1 MTERAVYQVTAA
13 LDSAE
18 RPASA
23 RRPRLLRDAH
33 AGALVEAFVVI
44 GILTILVTRA
54 YLYAT
59 GFPQIGGATLH
70 IAHALW
76 GGLGMVAA
84 LVVVFSF
91 LGDLP
96 RIVAVVAG
104 GIGFGLFLDEVGK
117 FVTQTNDYFFQPAV
131 AIMYVV
137 IVALLLLNRWLNDAR
152 PPTTA
157 EALVNAAS
165 TAADGLIHGLT
176 EPRRAEAQRQL
187 RRAAAAGVD
196 PTAIAC
202 VEELLSRCE
211 PRSVGRADTVLARL
225 RGPLPRVL
233 DGTRALWTA
242 AIALALFSTAGVV
255 NAVVTLSDDLAGDTG
270 TDITTIG
277 QMCGSIIAFTLCWTA
292 IANLR
297 SGKTW
302 PVRMLRAAA
311 LVTIL
316 LTEVFNFVAEEFGA
330 LINVGVGLT
339 ALVVFSRHILLLERG
354 AQSVAQVNDDPREPV
369 PSAQAT

>member
-1 MTERAVYQVTAA
+1 MTERAVHQVTAA
-13 LDSAE
+13 LDSTE
-18 RPASA
+18 RPTYK
-23 RRPRLLRDAH
+23 RGPRLLRDAH
-33 AGALVEAFVVI
+33 AGTLVEAFVVI

-84 LVVVFSF
+84 LVIVFSF

-137 IVALLLLNRWLNDAR
+137 IVALLLLNRWLNDVR

-157 EALVNAAS
+157 ESVVNAAS

-176 EPRRAEAQRQL
+176 ESRRAEAQRQL
-187 RRAAAAGVD
+187 RRAAADGVD

-202 VEELLSRCE
+202 VEDMLSRCE
-211 PRSVGRADTVLARL
+211 PRSAGRVDAVLARL
-225 RGPLPRVL
+225 RGPLPSGL

-255 NAVVTLSDDLAGDTG
+255 NAVATLQEDLAGDTG

-277 QMCGSIIAFTLCWTA
+277 QMCGSVVAFTLSWIA
-292 IANLR
+292 IVNLR
-297 SGKTW
+297 NGKIW
-302 PVRMLRAAA
+302 PLRLLRAAA

-339 ALVVFSRHILLLERG
+339 ALAVFSRHIMLRERREHS
-354 AQSVAQVNDDPREPV
+354 AEYSNDDPRESV
-369 PSAQAT
+369 SSAQAT

>member
-1 MTERAVYQVTAA
+1 MTTAPM
-13 LDSAE
+13 SAE
-18 RPASA
+18 RTVGS
-23 RRPRLLRDAH
+23 RSSRLLRDAH

-54 YLYAT
+54 YLHAT
-59 GFPQIGGATLH
+59 GYPQIGGSTLH

-91 LGDLP
+91 LGDPP

-117 FVTQTNDYFFQPAV
+117 FVTQTNDYFFQPSV

-137 IVALLLLNRWLNDAR
+137 VVALLLLNRWLNDVR
-152 PPTTA
+152 QQTTA

-176 EPRRAEAQRQL
+176 ASRRAEAHRQL
-187 RRAAAAGVD
+187 RRAADAGVD
-196 PTAIAC
+196 PAAIAC

-211 PRSVGRADTVLARL
+211 PRSAGGSDALLARL
-225 RGPLPRVL
+225 RRPLPRAL
-233 DGTRALWTA
+233 DSARAVWIA
-242 AIALALFSTAGVV
+242 AIALTLFSTAGVV
-255 NAVVTLSDDLAGDTG
+255 NAVATLSEDLSGGTG

-277 QMCGSIIAFTLCWTA
+277 QMCGSIIAFTLCWVA
-292 IANLR
+292 IARLR
-297 SGKTW
+297 SGSIW
-302 PVRMLRAAA
+302 PVRLLRAAA

-330 LINVGVGLT
+330 LINVAVGLT
-339 ALVVFSRHILLLERG
+339 ALVVFSRRITLLERG
-354 AQSVAQVNDDPREPV
+354 EQATNHPNGDPREPV
-369 PSAQAT
+369 PSAQPT

>member
-1 MTERAVYQVTAA
+1 M
-13 LDSAE
+13 
-18 RPASA
+18 
-23 RRPRLLRDAH
+23 LRDAH
-33 AGALVEAFVVI
+33 AGTLVEAFVVI

-84 LVVVFSF
+84 LVVVFTF

-96 RIVAVVAG
+96 RMVAVVAG

-137 IVALLLLNRWLNDAR
+137 IVALLLLNRWLNDLR

-157 EALVNAAS
+157 EALVNAAGA
-165 TAADGLIHGLT
+165 AADGLVHGLT
-176 EPRRAEAQRQL
+176 APRRAEAHRQL

-202 VEELLSRCE
+202 VEDLLDRCG
-211 PRSVGRADTVLARL
+211 PRSVGRADAVLDRL
-225 RGPLPRVL
+225 RRPALRVF

-242 AIALALFSTAGVV
+242 AVLLALFSTAGVV
-255 NAVVTLSDDLAGDTG
+255 NAVVTLSDGLAGGTG

-277 QMCGSIIAFTLCWTA
+277 QMCGSIVAFTLCWVA
-292 IANLR
+292 IARLR
-297 SGKTW
+297 GGKIW

-330 LINVGVGLT
+330 LVNVAVGLS
-339 ALVVFSRHILLLERG
+339 ALVVFSRRIAVLERADG
-354 AQSVAQVNDDPREPV
+354 HAEMSE
-369 PSAQAT
+369 

>member
-1 MTERAVYQVTAA
+1 MMTASAP
-13 LDSAE
+13 AE
-18 RPASA
+18 RTAGS
-23 RRPRLLRDAH
+23 RNSRLLRDAH

-54 YLYAT
+54 YLSAT
-59 GFPQIGGATLH
+59 GYPQIGGSTLH

-117 FVTQTNDYFFQPAV
+117 FVTQANDYFFQPAV

-137 IVALLLLNRWLNDAR
+137 IVALLLLNRWLNDVR
-152 PPTTA
+152 QQTTA

-187 RRAAAAGVD
+187 RRAAADGVD
-196 PTAIAC
+196 PAAIAC
-202 VEELLSRCE
+202 VEDLLARCA
-211 PRSVGRADTVLARL
+211 PRSVGRSDALLAWL

-233 DGTRALWTA
+233 DGTRALWIA
-242 AIALALFSTAGVV
+242 AIALAIFSTAGVV
-255 NAVVTLSDDLAGDTG
+255 NAVVTLSEDLSGGTG

-277 QMCGSIIAFTLCWTA
+277 QMCGSVVAFALCWIA
-292 IANLR
+292 IAQLR
-297 SGKTW
+297 TGRIW

-330 LINVGVGLT
+330 LINVAVGLT
-339 ALVVFSRHILLLERG
+339 ALVVFSRRITVLERG
-354 AQSVAQVNDDPREPV
+354 EYSTNHPNGDPREAV
-369 PSAQAT
+369 PSAQPT

>member
-1 MTERAVYQVTAA
+1 MTAA
-13 LDSAE
+13 LDSTD
-18 RPASA
+18 RPSS
-23 RRPRLLRDAH
+23 RRQPRLLRDAQ
-33 AGALVEAFVVI
+33 AGVLVEAFVVI

-54 YLYAT
+54 YLHAT
-59 GFPQIGGATLH
+59 GYPQIGGATLH

-117 FVTQTNDYFFQPAV
+117 FVTQSNDYFFQPAV

-137 IVALLLLNRWLNDAR
+137 VVALLLLNRWLNDAR
-152 PPTTA
+152 QQTTA

-165 TAADGLIHGLT
+165 TAAEGLIHGLT
-176 EPRRAEAQRQL
+176 APRRAEAHRQL
-187 RRAAAAGVD
+187 RRAADAGVE
-196 PTAIAC
+196 PAAIAC
-202 VEELLSRCE
+202 VEELLNRCE
-211 PRSVGRADTVLARL
+211 PRSVGRSDALLARL
-225 RGPLPRVL
+225 RGPLPHVL

-255 NAVVTLSDDLAGDTG
+255 NAVVTLSEDLEGGTG
-270 TDITTIG
+270 SDITTIG
-277 QMCGSIIAFTLCWTA
+277 QMCGSIVAFTLCWVA
-292 IANLR
+292 IARLR
-297 SGKTW
+297 TGSIW

-330 LINVGVGLT
+330 LINVAVGLT
-339 ALVVFSRHILLLERG
+339 ALVVFSRRIRLLERG
-354 AQSVAQVNDDPREPV
+354 NDSAAHPNGDPREPV
-369 PSAQAT
+369 SSAQPT